1 MGLSWSATAGPRDG
15 ADAPQV
21 QVPANGTARAF
32 QVWDG
37 HFVPQAAAPT
47 LEPAAD
53 VRQADAVTNSVNVR
67 RETVLVRDGKLTG
80 VLDTTIRCSLTVSFQ
95 LGLPPA
101 HLQPKDVTEPVSYEP
116 GFSCAWE
123 AALPAQASASVDAPA
138 DPYTAQI
145 ELNGITAAGESTTQF
160 TQLHVLPVP
169 NSTGNAWKVEIARQ
183 VLQIGQCSYEMY
195 EIYGKGDGQALQQE
209 CVICMCDP
217 RDTTV
222 LPCRHLCLCRS
233 CANILRLQSN
243 RCPICRQPVGS
254 LLQIRCDDTEPLER
268 VESVCSESDLAAR
281 EP

>member
-1 MGLSWSATAGPRDG
+1 MESE
-15 ADAPQV
+15 
-21 QVPANGTARAF
+21 
-32 QVWDG
+32 VWDG
-37 HFVPQAAAPT
+37 HFVPQAPAPT

-53 VRQADAVTNSVNVR
+53 VRQADAVTNSLNVR
-67 RETVLVRDGKLTG
+67 RETVVVRDGKLQG
-80 VLDTTIRCSLTVSFQ
+80 VLDTTIRCNLTVSFQ

-101 HLQPKDVTEPVSYEP
+101 HLQPKDVTEAVSYEP
-116 GFSCAWE
+116 GFNCEWE
-123 AALPAQASASVDAPA
+123 APIPTQVFGSIDSPS

-145 ELNGITAAGESTTQF
+145 ELNGTTPTGEPTTQF

-169 NSTGNAWKVEIARQ
+169 DKTGNAWKVEIVRQ
-183 VLQIGQCSYEMY
+183 VLQIGQSTYEMY
-195 EIYGKGDGQALQQE
+195 EIYGKGEGQALQQE

-243 RCPICRQPVGS
+243 RCPICRQPVSS
-254 LLQIRCDDTEPLER
+254 LLQIRCGDTEQVEK
-268 VESVCSESDLAAR
+268 VESVGSESDVGGR